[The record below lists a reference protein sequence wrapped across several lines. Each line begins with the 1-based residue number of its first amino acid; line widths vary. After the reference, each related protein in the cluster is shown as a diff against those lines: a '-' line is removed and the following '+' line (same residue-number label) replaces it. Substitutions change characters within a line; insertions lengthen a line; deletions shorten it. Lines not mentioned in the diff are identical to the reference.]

1 MSCASIILSLF
12 ATIILLSAL
21 QINAF
26 ITAPL
31 NNGYARTASSL
42 SMAETSSTTNT
53 KKTTLTTD
61 TTWRLRLLLN
71 DITTTKGKKLD
82 NTLFVVEGNF
92 IEEEGYEPPQG
103 LFKPTVKEVS
113 LSEDGEEASNK
124 NTMALEVTN
133 SRWTLSED
141 PNDRKDG
148 LWIWGLFKEP
158 QYPFMLLQMETSE
171 LKLPSSDSD
180 ESDSVPALKLYAQI
194 NHIRDRDENGSGVE
208 LQSANLNVRILE
220 QVQLP
225 GATVDL
231 YEEEAVGQ
239 ISFQPL

>member
-71 DITTTKGKKLD
+71 DITTTKGK
-82 NTLFVVEGNF
+82 
-92 IEEEGYEPPQG
+92 
-103 LFKPTVKEVS
+103 S
-113 LSEDGEEASNK
+113 
-124 NTMALEVTN
+124 
-133 SRWTLSED
+133 
-141 PNDRKDG
+141 
-148 LWIWGLFKEP
+148 
-158 QYPFMLLQMETSE
+158 
-171 LKLPSSDSD
+171 
-180 ESDSVPALKLYAQI
+180 
-194 NHIRDRDENGSGVE
+194 
-208 LQSANLNVRILE
+208 
-220 QVQLP
+220 
-225 GATVDL
+225 
-231 YEEEAVGQ
+231 
-239 ISFQPL
+239 